1 MQMKSSAW
9 QHRQQTL
16 QAFKNLPIACFLIS
30 TITLLS
36 PSQIPVLGRLQCMNL
51 IQLTWPLWVLTSYL
65 LQKTHHQSSL
75 YFTSQKLYRPVP
87 WMWGM
92 LCCNWTR
99 ALLIQQN
106 CMPCSL
112 LPPHWTIPLTSQS
125 SWIRK
130 VQSREPLGRSNLN
143 TYISKFGS
151 SVVDMANNPLDKVEV
166 NKSLMVPVHTADL
179 TPPKLLEFL
188 LDLE

>member
-16 QAFKNLPIACFLIS
+16 QAFKNLPIAWFLIS

-125 SWIRK
+125 PWIRE
-130 VQSREPLGRSNLN
+130 VQSRAPLGCSNLN
-143 TYISKFGS
+143 TYISKFDHLSWTWQTTLWIRLKWTNRWFLGT
-151 SVVDMANNPLDKVEV
+151 L
-166 NKSLMVPVHTADL
+166 L
-179 TPPKLLEFL
+179 TWLHQNCLNFH
-188 LDLE
+188 